1 MTMEFADPTNIFLV
15 GRAGDLISLLL
26 PPAPRQAMSRR
37 DALLL
42 AAWLVVLTDPA
53 EGDFERALDA
63 VLAT

>member
-1 MTMEFADPTNIFLV
+1 MTMEFTDPENEFLV
-15 GRAGDLISLLL
+15 GRAGDRIALLR
-26 PPAPRQAMSRR
+26 PPLMGQAMSRR

-63 VLAT
+63 VMAT